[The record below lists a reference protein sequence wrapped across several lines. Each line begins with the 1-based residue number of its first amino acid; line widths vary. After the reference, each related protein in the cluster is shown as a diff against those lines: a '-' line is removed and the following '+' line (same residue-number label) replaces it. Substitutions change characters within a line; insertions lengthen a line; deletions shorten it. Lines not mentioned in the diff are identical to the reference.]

1 MKRAFIITMTLLTCW
16 LMCASLTQANQKK
29 YFFSGKKGEKYFGGN
44 IFLEGNHQQIVRFEN
59 WLDRIAEVPKGYQ
72 TLEAISE
79 NGHELTIRHSNY
91 AVISAGRTLAPMSAN
106 LTNGKGESVTILFSA
121 HIQDSGSH
129 MVYNAQRMLIEY
141 TAIQNLYHELAH
153 AMHMMKGS
161 WRYFASEKQAIE
173 EENIFRRDLASMQNT
188 PVMERWRQN
197 GVLISNVD
205 SLFVMS
211 EWFGP
216 SVIKMPEPLDSA
228 GEAHQTA
235 TGAVTKTSTWLQ
247 PER

>member
-1 MKRAFIITMTLLTCW
+1 
-16 LMCASLTQANQKK
+16 
-29 YFFSGKKGEKYFGGN
+29 
-44 IFLEGNHQQIVRFEN
+44 
-59 WLDRIAEVPKGYQ
+59 
-72 TLEAISE
+72 
-79 NGHELTIRHSNY
+79 
-91 AVISAGRTLAPMSAN
+91 MSAN

-173 EENIFRRDLASMQNT
+173 EENIFRRDLASIQNT
-188 PVMERWRQN
+188 SVMERWRQN
-197 GVLISNVD
+197 GVLISNVE
-205 SLFVMS
+205 SIFVMS

-216 SVIKMPEPLDSA
+216 SVIKMPKPLYSS
-228 GEAHQTA
+228 GKAHQTA
-235 TGAVTKTSTWLQ
+235 TGAVTKASTWLQ

>member
-1 MKRAFIITMTLLTCW
+1 MKTARIITTALLACW
-16 LMCASLTQANQKK
+16 LMGASLAQANQKK
-29 YFFSGKKGEKYFGGN
+29 HYSSSKKGEKYFGRN
-44 IFLEGNHQQIVRFEN
+44 IFLEGNRQQIARFEN

-72 TLEAISE
+72 TLKAISE
-79 NGHELTIRHSNY
+79 SGHELTVRHSKY
-91 AVISAGRTLAPMSAN
+91 AVISAGRTLAPMSSN

-173 EENIFRRDLASMQNT
+173 EENIFRRDLALMQNT
-188 PVMERWRQN
+188 PVIERWRQN

-205 SLFVMS
+205 DIFVTS

-216 SVIKMPEPLDSA
+216 SIIKMPEPLHAPGD
-228 GEAHQTA
+228 AHQTA
-235 TGAVTKTSTWLQ
+235 AGAATKASRWHQ

>member
-1 MKRAFIITMTLLTCW
+1 
-16 LMCASLTQANQKK
+16 
-29 YFFSGKKGEKYFGGN
+29 
-44 IFLEGNHQQIVRFEN
+44 
-59 WLDRIAEVPKGYQ
+59 
-72 TLEAISE
+72 
-79 NGHELTIRHSNY
+79 
-91 AVISAGRTLAPMSAN
+91 
-106 LTNGKGESVTILFSA
+106 
-121 HIQDSGSH
+121 
-129 MVYNAQRMLIEY
+129 
-141 TAIQNLYHELAH
+141 
-153 AMHMMKGS
+153 MMKGS

-188 PVMERWRQN
+188 PLTERWRQN

-228 GEAHQTA
+228 GEVHQTA
-235 TGAVTKTSTWLQ
+235 TGADTKASTWLQ

>member
-1 MKRAFIITMTLLTCW
+1 MITTALLACW
-16 LMCASLTQANQKK
+16 LMGASLTQANQKK
-29 YFFSGKKGEKYFGGN
+29 PYFSYKKGGKYFGGN
-44 IFLEGNHQQIVRFEN
+44 IFLEGNRQQIARFES

-72 TLEAISE
+72 TLKTVSE
-79 NGHELTIRHSNY
+79 SGHELTIRHSKY

-121 HIQDSGSH
+121 HIQDCESH

-173 EENIFRRDLASMQNT
+173 EENIFRRDLASMQKT

-216 SVIKMPEPLDSA
+216 SVIKMPEPLHPA
-228 GEAHQTA
+228 GKAHQTA
-235 TGAVTKTSTWLQ
+235 AGAVTKVSRWLQ